1 MKIVNPRGEALVSM
15 DEEGFICYRNVSGDP
30 LGYGFSSKKMDVSES
45 LQLTIDSDY
54 PDAPL
59 QILQLFESPRTGDV
73 VVSSKPGYDLRATHE
88 NPEHH
93 GSHGSLHKDHMVVP
107 ILMNRPARY
116 DYVRTA
122 DIFSSIVRY
131 LGFEIPEGVDG
142 RDILQ

>member
-1 MKIVNPRGEALVSM
+1 M
-15 DEEGFICYRNVSGDP
+15 
-30 LGYGFSSKKMDVSES
+30 
-45 LQLTIDSDY
+45 
-54 PDAPL
+54 
-59 QILQLFESPRTGDV
+59 

-107 ILMNRPARY
+107 ILMSRPAQC

-131 LGFEIPEGVDG
+131 MGLDIPEGVDG
-142 RDILQ
+142 RDILE